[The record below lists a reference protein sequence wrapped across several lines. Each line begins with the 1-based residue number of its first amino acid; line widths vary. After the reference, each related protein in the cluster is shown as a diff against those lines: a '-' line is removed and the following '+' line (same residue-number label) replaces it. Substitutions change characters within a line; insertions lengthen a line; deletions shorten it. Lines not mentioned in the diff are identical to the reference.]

1 MAERDRK
8 KTHIDRGGQF
18 SLTRTARSCQE
29 LPPYLANG
37 RTVMDSQT
45 KRERRLVAERDRK
58 ETHSDR
64 KGNFLC
70 L

>member
-1 MAERDRK
+1 VVARDEKETHSDRK
-8 KTHIDRGGQF
+8 GQYF
-18 SLTRTARSCQE
+18 LSGTARSCQE

-37 RTVMDSQT
+37 RTVMDSQIE
-45 KRERRLVAERDRK
+45 RERRLVAERDRK
-58 ETHSDR
+58 ETHPDR